1 MAGAPLIGT
10 TFIAS
15 IAAEAAATFAGR
27 AARLGGVAALLM
39 GGVRGAPF
47 IGALNIGGMRRI
59 GVFPRPRLVG
69 IGRTQRPRAPARGG
83 ALAATG
89 ACSWGRS

>member
-1 MAGAPLIGT
+1 M
-10 TFIAS
+10 
-15 IAAEAAATFAGR
+15 GR

-39 GGVRGAPF
+39 GGVRGALF
-47 IGALNIGGMRRI
+47 IGALDIGGMRRI

-89 ACSWGRS
+89 TCSWGCSWPAQHGGPGRRPPSA